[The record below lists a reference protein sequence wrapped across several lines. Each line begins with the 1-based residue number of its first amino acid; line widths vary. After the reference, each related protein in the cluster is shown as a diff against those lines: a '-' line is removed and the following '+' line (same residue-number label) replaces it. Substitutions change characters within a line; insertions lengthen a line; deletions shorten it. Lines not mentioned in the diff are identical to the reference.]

1 MRAHHGRLLMRVLLL
16 MRVRDL
22 LRAGRATA
30 ALWIL
35 RWRIVDTM
43 MPTRLIDANEGL
55 RLRHE
60 TRRPPFLVGRCV
72 IITVEALC

>member
-1 MRAHHGRLLMRVLLL
+1 MRVLLL

-35 RWRIVDTM
+35 RWRIVGTM
-43 MPTRLIDANEGL
+43 MPARLIDANEGL
-55 RLRHE
+55 CLRHE
-60 TRRPPFLVGRCV
+60 TRRPPSLVGRCV